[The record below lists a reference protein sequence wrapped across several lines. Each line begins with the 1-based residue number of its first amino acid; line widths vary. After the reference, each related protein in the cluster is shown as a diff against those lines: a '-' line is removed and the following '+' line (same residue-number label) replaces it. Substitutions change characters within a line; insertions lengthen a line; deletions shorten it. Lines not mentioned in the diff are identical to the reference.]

1 LGVSVL
7 ATAETD
13 RSWESIAAT
22 MKQALHTVGAH
33 WRESVPYQ
41 GRVLEQAAIDGGPGG
56 SIDVRLREGLLLVNV
71 STSPGPGYHQ
81 RVVELVDVLGET
93 LPGGWLRVA
102 DTTGYAE
109 HRDPERL
116 RRAFLRWAV
125 ALGERTRPTCSRGH
139 AVSACLGL
147 GQGPADVPT
156 GLVATPTGFR
166 SVAWLDS
173 TRAGLERALAE
184 PARPLDPAAREAFL
198 WWNTVPDAFDWI
210 QLGRSICTSDVI
222 WSAVQGQDAPGQVQT
237 RERAVSYL
245 ERGVELDPALPAPV
259 EELKR
264 LYVLLGRHRGAER
277 IEARRSAGQTP
288 FRGGYRQGWIRRP
301 LPGHWN
307 VQVPGWLRAGC
318 DETDG
323 HDVFWDD
330 RMTVHLTTS
339 RLAQSFKPR
348 EQVSFHL
355 EQLPA
360 EARSRAQVEFLKGG
374 AIAGYMV
381 TLPYGPDVPGV
392 DTLVSG
398 QVAVGGERA
407 TFTVVSRSPE
417 ASAMAARLSRSLR
430 PLV

>member
-1 LGVSVL
+1 
-7 ATAETD
+7 
-13 RSWESIAAT
+13 
-22 MKQALHTVGAH
+22 MKQALRTVGAE
-33 WRESVPYQ
+33 WQESVPYQ
-41 GRVLEQAAIDGGPGG
+41 GQAREQAAISLGPGG
-56 SIDVRLREGLLLVNV
+56 PIDVRLREGLLLVNV

-81 RVVELVDVLGET
+81 RVVELIDALAET

-102 DTTGYAE
+102 DTTGYSE

-125 ALGERTRPTCSRGH
+125 ALGDHLRPTYSRGR

-156 GLVATPTGFR
+156 GVVATTTGFR
-166 SVAWLDS
+166 SLRWLES

-184 PARPLDPAAREAFL
+184 PRRALEPAAREAFL
-198 WWNTVPDAFDWI
+198 WWNTEPDGFDWM
-210 QLGRSICTSDVI
+210 QLGRAICTSDVI
-222 WSAVQGQDAPGQVQT
+222 WSGLPGQDAPGQVHA
-237 RERAVSYL
+237 RKRAVTYI
-245 ERGVELDPALPAPV
+245 ERGRSLDPALPAPV

-264 LYVLLGRHRGAER
+264 LYVLLGRGNAARRLAAER
-277 IEARRSAGQTP
+277 PAPTAP

-301 LPGHWN
+301 LPGQWN

-318 DETDG
+318 DEADG

-339 RLAQSFKPR
+339 RLAQSFRPR

-360 EARSRAQVEFLKGG
+360 DARSRARVEFLKGG
-374 AIAGYMV
+374 SIEGYVV
-381 TLPYGPDVPGV
+381 TLPYGPDVPSV
-392 DTLVSG
+392 DSLVSG
-398 QVAVGGERA
+398 QVAVAGERA

-430 PLV
+430 PLI